1 MKKVMTVGMVA
12 LMVAGMAGAQGD
24 VTMVVEEEVVMVGQ
38 APVVDDSR
46 AEVTVENALMSSYVW
61 RGQVYNN
68 DAVMQPQLTISQY
81 DFSFNVW
88 GNYNLGGSD
97 SSGVSSDFSEI
108 DLSLAYTLPV
118 ALNELAFDVGAIH
131 YTFPNTEA
139 DATTEFF
146 LSATVL
152 SWVDSVV
159 AVIPSLTAFYDV
171 DEVDG
176 AYFLFDVVFPYEFSE
191 YLAVEGGVSAGY
203 GNTSYNS
210 YYFTGD
216 AGWNDF
222 NFYGNASY
230 EIMDGL
236 TASVN
241 LTYTFLEG
249 GSVKDAASDIY
260 DNDKKF
266 YGGINIAY
274 DL

>member
-1 MKKVMTVGMVA
+1 MNKVITVGMAA
-12 LMVAGMAGAQGD
+12 LMVAGIAGAQD
-24 VTMVVEEEVVMVGQ
+24 DVVMVGQ

-46 AEVTVENALMSSYVW
+46 AEITAEAALMSAYVW

-68 DAVMQPQLTISQY
+68 DPVVQPQLTISQY
-81 DFSFNVW
+81 DVSLNIW
-88 GNYNLGGSD
+88 GNYNIAGSD

-108 DLSLAYTLPV
+108 DFSLAYTLPV

-131 YTFPNTEA
+131 YTFPNTDA
-139 DATTEFF
+139 NATTELF

-152 SWVDSVV
+152 SWVDTVV

-171 DEVDG
+171 DEADG
-176 AYFLFDVVFPYEFSE
+176 AYFLFDVVFPYEVSE

-210 YYFTGD
+210 YYWTGD
-216 AGWNDF
+216 AGWNDY

-230 EIMDGL
+230 EIMEGL

-241 LTYTFLEG
+241 LTYTLLEG
-249 GSVKDAASDIY
+249 GNIKDAANDNY